1 MEVSSVLG
9 SITNTGNITDQLFAN
24 EITRNLANATKKNEV
39 LECGVE
45 LKDGLFEFIVSGVL
59 LNLVSL
65 FGILGNTISMIILSR
80 PQMKSSI
87 NYLLIGLARC
97 DTILITIAV
106 RNFNACISKLW
117 KITQACDLQ
126 KLQKANLIDFSR
138 LKTIW
143 VQNFFSTTGFKVI
156 RGKIVKKWLFCPI

>member
-1 MEVSSVLG
+1 MEVSSILAN
-9 SITNTGNITDQLFAN
+9 ITNAGNFNDNLASN
-24 EITRNLANATKKNEV
+24 ITRNLASATKKNET
-39 LECGVE
+39 LECDLE
-45 LKDGLFEFIVSGVL
+45 LKDGLFEFIICGVL

-106 RNFNACISKLW
+106 SDF
-117 KITQACDLQ
+117 KILSC
-126 KLQKANLIDFSR
+126 
-138 LKTIW
+138 
-143 VQNFFSTTGFKVI
+143 
-156 RGKIVKKWLFCPI
+156 